1 MLKLV
6 VPKGS
11 LEKATFELFEAADLR
26 IVRASDREYRGQIN
40 DPRIAS
46 VAILRPQE
54 IPTYVEDGFFDV
66 GVTGEDWIAETGS
79 NVAKVTALEY
89 SKQTDLP
96 VKIVLAVPR
105 DAGIDRPED
114 IPSGARISTEFP
126 NLTKAYFEKL
136 GIPVHV
142 FLSYGATEA
151 KVPDI
156 VDAIVDLTETGSTL
170 RRHGM
175 EIVDVLMESR
185 TQLIA
190 SPAAYEEPAKRQAI
204 EELTILLR
212 GAVDAR
218 GKVLVKLN
226 IDKDRLDGVVDALPA
241 MRAPTVSQLSESGFY
256 AVETVVAKSEIN
268 TLIPR
273 LKALGAEDIIELTV
287 TKIVPYQALANMA
300 GRYPWC

>member
-11 LEKATFELFEAADLR
+11 LEKATFDLFEAADLK
-26 IVRASDREYRGQIN
+26 IGRASDREYRGQVN
-40 DPRIAS
+40 DPRIDS

-66 GVTGEDWIAETGS
+66 GVTGEDWIAETGAE
-79 NVAKVTALEY
+79 VVKVTALEY

-105 DAGIDRPED
+105 DAGIARPED
-114 IPSGARISTEFP
+114 IKPGARISTEFP
-126 NLTKAYFEKL
+126 NLTKSYFEKL
-136 GIPVHV
+136 GIPVRV

-151 KVPDI
+151 KVPEI

-190 SPAAYEEPAKRQAI
+190 NPSAYEDPAKRRSI

-226 IDKDRLDGVVDALPA
+226 VDKARLEAVVEALPA

-256 AVETVVAKSEIN
+256 AVETIVAKTEIN
-268 TLIPR
+268 ILIPH
-273 LKALGAEDIIELTV
+273 LKSLGAEDIIELPV
-287 TKIVPYQALANMA
+287 TKIIP
-300 GRYPWC
+300 

>member
-11 LEKATFELFEAADLR
+11 LEKATFDLFEAADLK
-26 IVRASDREYRGQIN
+26 IGRASDREYRGTIN
-40 DPRIAS
+40 DPRISS

-54 IPTYVEDGFFDV
+54 IPTYIEDGFFDV
-66 GVTGEDWIAETGS
+66 GVTGEDWIAETGAE
-79 NVAKVTALEY
+79 VVKVTALEY

-105 DAGIDRPED
+105 DAGIAKGED
-114 IPSGARISTEFP
+114 VKPGSRISTEFP
-126 NLTKAYFEKL
+126 NLTKTYFEKL
-136 GIPVHV
+136 GIPVKV

-151 KVPDI
+151 KVPEI

-190 SPAAYEEPAKRQAI
+190 NPTAYEDPHKRKAI
-204 EELTILLR
+204 EELTILLK

-226 IDKDRLDGVVDALPA
+226 VDSDRLSQVIATLPA
-241 MRAPTVSQLSESGFY
+241 MRAPTVSQLSETGFY
-256 AVETVVAKSEIN
+256 AVETIVAKTEIN
-268 TLIPR
+268 TLIPQ
-273 LKALGAEDIIELTV
+273 LKAMGASDIIELPV
-287 TKIVPYQALANMA
+287 TKIVP
-300 GRYPWC
+300 

>member
-11 LEKATFELFEAADLR
+11 LEKATFDLFEAADLK
-26 IVRASDREYRGQIN
+26 IGRASDREYRGQVN

-79 NVAKVTALEY
+79 EVVKVTALEY

-105 DAGIDRPED
+105 DAGIERPED
-114 IPSGARISTEFP
+114 IKPNSRISTEFP
-126 NLTKAYFEKL
+126 NLTKTYFEKL
-136 GIPVHV
+136 GIPVRV

-151 KVPDI
+151 KVPEI

-190 SPAAYEEPAKRQAI
+190 NPRAYDDPIKRKAI
-204 EELTILLR
+204 DELTILLR

-226 IDKDRLDGVVDALPA
+226 VDADRLADVTAALPA

-256 AVETVVAKSEIN
+256 AVETIIAKSEIN
-268 TLIPR
+268 TLIPQ
-273 LKALGAEDIIELTV
+273 LKSLGASDIIELPV
-287 TKIVPYQALANMA
+287 TKIVP
-300 GRYPWC
+300 

>member
-6 VPKGS
+6 IPKGS
-11 LEKATFELFEAADLR
+11 LERATFELFEAADLKVTR
-26 IVRASDREYRGQIN
+26 GSDREYRGSVD
-40 DPRIAS
+40 DPRIES

-54 IPTYVEDGFFDV
+54 IPMYVEDGFFDI

-79 NVAKVTALEY
+79 NVVKVTALNY
-89 SKQTDLP
+89 SKQTDRP
-96 VKIVLAVPR
+96 VKIVLAVPH
-105 DAGIDRPED
+105 DAGIASPEQ
-114 IPSGARISTEFP
+114 IKPESRISTEFP

-136 GIPVHV
+136 GIPVRV

-151 KVPDI
+151 KVPEI

-175 EIVDVLMESR
+175 DIVDVLMESR

-190 SPAAYEEPAKRQAI
+190 NPKAWADPAKRQAI
-204 EELTILLR
+204 EELTILLQ

-226 IDKDRLDGVVDALPA
+226 VDESNLEAVVELLPA
-241 MRAPTVSQLSESGFY
+241 MRAPTVSQLAETGFF
-256 AVETVVAKSEIN
+256 AVETIVPKSTIN

-273 LKALGAEDIIELTV
+273 LKALGAEDILEIPV
-287 TKIVPYQALANMA
+287 TKIVP
-300 GRYPWC
+300 

>member
-11 LEKATFELFEAADLR
+11 LEKATFGLFEDADLK
-26 IVRASDREYRGQIN
+26 IGRASDREYRGQIN
-40 DPRIAS
+40 DPRISS

-54 IPTYVEDGFFDV
+54 IPTYVEDGFFDI
-66 GVTGEDWIAETGS
+66 GVTGEDWIAETGAE
-79 NVAKVTALEY
+79 VAKVTALDY

-105 DAGIDRPED
+105 DAGITKPEEVK
-114 IPSGARISTEFP
+114 PNSRISTEFP
-126 NLTKAYFEKL
+126 NLTKSYFEKL
-136 GIPVHV
+136 GIPVRI

-151 KVPDI
+151 KVPEI

-190 SPAAYEEPAKRQAI
+190 NPHAYEDPAKRKAI
-204 EELTILLR
+204 DELTILLK

-226 IDKDRLDGVVDALPA
+226 VDAERMEEVVSALPA

-256 AVETVVAKSEIN
+256 AVETIVAKSAIN
-268 TLIPR
+268 ILIPQ
-273 LKALGAEDIIELTV
+273 LKALGASDIIELPV
-287 TKIVPYQALANMA
+287 TKIVP
-300 GRYPWC
+300 

>member
-11 LEKATFELFEAADLR
+11 LERATFELFEAADLK
-26 IVRASDREYRGQIN
+26 IDRASDREYRGQIN
-40 DPRIAS
+40 DPRIKS

-66 GVTGEDWIAETGS
+66 GVTGEDWIAETGAG
-79 NVAKVTALEY
+79 VVKVTALEY

-105 DAGIDRPED
+105 DAGIARPED
-114 IPSGARISTEFP
+114 MKPDSRISTEFP

-136 GIPVHV
+136 GIPVRV

-151 KVPDI
+151 KVPEI

-190 SPAAYEEPAKRQAI
+190 NPAAYEDPEKRAAI
-204 EELTILLR
+204 EELTILLK

-226 IDKDRLDGVVDALPA
+226 VDEARLGPVIEALPA
-241 MRAPTVSQLSESGFY
+241 MRAPTVSSLSESGFY
-256 AVETVVAKSEIN
+256 AVETIVAKTAIN

-273 LKALGAEDIIELTV
+273 LKALGAEDIIELPV
-287 TKIVPYQALANMA
+287 TKIVP
-300 GRYPWC
+300 